1 VISKILATTCN
12 LLAVAAVAFNTSPV
26 CSTRGAVNNSAVAFA
41 DMDLVLNKLNTALAE
56 LVSVRVTVSALPE
69 SSDTMMELTMLVVNA
84 GAVYSGDTLVVVRS
98 TFAFV
103 YTFAIS

>member
-1 VISKILATTCN
+1 M
-12 LLAVAAVAFNTSPV
+12 
-26 CSTRGAVNNSAVAFA
+26 VAFA

-56 LVSVRVTVSALPE
+56 LVSVRVIVSALPE
-69 SSDTMMELTMLVVNA
+69 SSDTMMELTILVVNA
-84 GAVYSGDTLVVVRS
+84 GAVYSGVTLVVVRS